1 MHYFDTVWNETKRVT
16 AKVPDEGSEVSKV
29 RSTLQR
35 SRHIYVIV
43 LWYDVPFES
52 ALVASIFTATELY
65 ALVLA
70 ELYNLSNIK

>member
-1 MHYFDTVWNETKRVT
+1 MNAISIPFGTRLKEWT

-52 ALVASIFTATELY
+52 ALVASIFTATSY
-65 ALVLA
+65 MHQ
-70 ELYNLSNIK
+70 YWQNFII